1 MWLIGQRGRHIRAA
15 AASPAAANPTAAST
29 ALTVRHTSLGA
40 IITNNRG
47 FTLYAFEADK
57 GTKSACSGACASA
70 WPPVTTTS
78 GSSIKVT
85 GAAKSLVGV
94 AKQANG
100 ILQVTYAG
108 HLLYRFQG
116 DGSPGSTNGQGSTA
130 LGAGGRAYPD
140 RHGSKGCL
148 TRCAPPRSQA
158 AARPRCWPAPPCSP
172 ATATVSTLTCTSAT

>member
-1 MWLIGQRGRHIRAA
+1 VIEVSVSRVKGSGHRSRLLILPAAAGAAVAIAACGSSGSGGGIYGSA

-29 ALTVRHTSLGA
+29 ALTVRHTSLGT

-130 LGAGGRAYPD
+130 FGARWDVLTPTGTEV
-140 RHGSKGCL
+140 KG
-148 TRCAPPRSQA
+148 
-158 AARPRCWPAPPCSP
+158 
-172 ATATVSTLTCTSAT
+172 V